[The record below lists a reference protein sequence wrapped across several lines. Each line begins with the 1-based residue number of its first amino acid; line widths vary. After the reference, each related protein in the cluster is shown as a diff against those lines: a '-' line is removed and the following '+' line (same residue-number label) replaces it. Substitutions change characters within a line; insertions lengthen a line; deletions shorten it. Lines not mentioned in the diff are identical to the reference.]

1 MKYTLQEGTFS
12 LFPAAWQDTTLNIL
26 RDDASGLSVVVSRG
40 PIPDGSDLEREL
52 LRQWDTLRPQMGD
65 ITQSDFIRVNV
76 GPERAIPAVEV
87 ETAFERSGQR
97 LWQKQLAVQTSGKRV
112 LLLFTLSALRPF
124 NEDDA
129 QRWENLKSSL
139 ALNKHQDD

>member
-52 LRQWDTLRPQMGD
+52 HRQWDTLRPQMGD
-65 ITQSDFIRVNV
+65 ITQSKFIRVNV
-76 GPERAIPAVEV
+76 GPKQAIPAVEV
-87 ETAFERSGQR
+87 ESAFERSGQR
-97 LWQKQLAVQTSGKRV
+97 LWQKQLAVQTPGKPV

-124 NEDDA
+124 SEDDA

-139 ALNKHQDD
+139 ALNEHQDD